1 MKNIYRILAISTL
14 ILLASTVNVFA
25 SSFPDVSKDSRFYDE
40 IMYLANNEIISGF
53 PSGEFRPADKVT
65 RAAAA
70 IMIGRALGYDG
81 EQRETSFPDVPKSSK
96 ASGYIQQAYENN
108 IISGYPNGEFR
119 PDSYV
124 TRGEMAIF
132 IARAYSLSE
141 EEVVPFSDVSVNMS
155 AFSSIRKIIAFG
167 VTTGYEDGT
176 FRPGQHITREQFS
189 AFLARAESDQ
199 FRLAVNKC
207 GYDPLTRVNPDF
219 QTMNCLLTKAAQE
232 SDFPIPPEI
241 VKAVASV
248 ENNGW
253 KHFNS
258 NGEPV
263 ISDDGGI
270 GLMQITNTAGYDVE
284 RLKYDLNYNI
294 RVGIEFLVN
303 NFKRTDLPRI
313 NDHDPTK
320 LESWYFA
327 VMAYNGT
334 VPANSPF
341 YQETGERNLNAYQ
354 EKAYRVIRDFGQL
367 DTNIHSIPMTSDD
380 FQYDRNSSEPIVFLK
395 MSYQMD
401 TNHLTSTKQLF
412 KVGDV
417 VRYEGSGLRSIPST
431 RGTLTL
437 TNSSDLMTIISAP
450 VYDYQSTS
458 SNEFIWYP
466 VEVTKNGKK
475 IKGYIASQYIVQ

>member
-1 MKNIYRILAISTL
+1 MNNVFRIVAISTL
-14 ILLASTVNVFA
+14 FLLASTASVFA

-40 IMYLANNEIISGF
+40 IMYLSNDEIITGF
-53 PSGEFRPADKVT
+53 PSGEFRPGEKVT

-70 IMIGRALGYDG
+70 IMIGRALGYDK
-81 EQRETSFPDVPKSSK
+81 EQRETSFPDVPKASA

-108 IISGYPNGEFR
+108 IISGFPNGEFR
-119 PDSYV
+119 PDQNV

-155 AFSSIRKIIAFG
+155 SFSSIRKAIAFG
-167 VTTGYEDGT
+167 VTGGYENGT
-176 FRPGQHITREQFS
+176 FRPDQAVTREQFS
-189 AFLARAESDQ
+189 AFLARAESAQ
-199 FRLAVNKC
+199 FKLAVNKC
-207 GYDPLTRVNPDF
+207 GYDPLTLVNPDY

-232 SDFPIPPEI
+232 SEFPIPPEI

-253 KHFNS
+253 KHFNA

-270 GLMQITNTAGYDVE
+270 GLMQITNTTGYDVE
-284 RLKYDLNYNI
+284 RLKYDLYYNI
-294 RVGIEFLVN
+294 EVGIEFLVK

-327 VMAYNGT
+327 VMAYNGI

-341 YQETGERNLNAYQ
+341 YQETGERNRNAYQ
-354 EKAYRVIRDFGQL
+354 EKVYREINNLGQL
-367 DTNIHSIPMTSDD
+367 ATYTDAVPMTSAD
-380 FQYDRNSSEPIVFLK
+380 FQYDKNSSAPIVFLK
-395 MSYQMD
+395 KSYEMNAD
-401 TNHLTSTKQLF
+401 LLKSTKQLF
-412 KVGDV
+412 KSGDV
-417 VRYEGSGLRSIPST
+417 VKYEGSGLRSVPST
-431 RGTLTL
+431 QGTLTA
-437 TNSSDLMTIISAP
+437 TTASDSITIIGAP
-450 VYDYQSTS
+450 VYDHQATS
-458 SNEFIWYP
+458 RNQFAWYP
-466 VEVTKNGKK
+466 VQVTKNGKTT
-475 IKGYIASQYIVQ
+475 KGFIASQYVVQ